1 MPRLTDLLPNLPAIL
16 GSTAILTF
24 GMVVLI
30 QARTIPDGA
39 GPVRPPPGAREHDA
53 WRLRASD
60 VATTSSI
67 RQTEPKGR
75 PATEIPDERRMVR
88 VVYPGLAGPR

>member
-16 GSTAILTF
+16 GSTAILTY
-24 GMVVLI
+24 GMIVLI
-30 QARTIPDGA
+30 QARTVPDGA
-39 GPVRPPPGAREHDA
+39 DPVRTPPSARDA

-67 RQTEPKGR
+67 GQSELKGR
-75 PATEIPDERRMVR
+75 QATEIPDERRVVR
-88 VVYPGLAGPR
+88 VVYPGLAGPH